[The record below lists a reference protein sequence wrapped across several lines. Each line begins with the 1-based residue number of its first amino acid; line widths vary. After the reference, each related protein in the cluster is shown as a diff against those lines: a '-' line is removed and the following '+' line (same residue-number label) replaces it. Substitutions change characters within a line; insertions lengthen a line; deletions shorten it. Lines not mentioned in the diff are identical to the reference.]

1 MPDTTNRRLHPDREL
16 VARMASKDGN
26 ALQEL
31 MARHERTAYAVAI
44 GILHNS
50 AQAEQAVAQAF
61 RQAFSLADRFVP
73 GEITVLAWLTSLTRR
88 QAEAMAAVA
97 SSGADRSRQPSK
109 GRRTLRPFVFCG
121 FHVLPARHTHGG
133 SSHGH

>member
-1 MPDTTNRRLHPDREL
+1 MRRLNPALPGPRTGHLHPVGPTKSPPEARNPSVPDTTNRRLHPDREL

-61 RQAFSLADRFVP
+61 LQAFSLADRFVP

-97 SSGADRSRQPSK
+97 
-109 GRRTLRPFVFCG
+109 
-121 FHVLPARHTHGG
+121 
-133 SSHGH
+133 

>member
-1 MPDTTNRRLHPDREL
+1 
-16 VARMASKDGN
+16 MASKDGN

-31 MARHERTAYAVAI
+31 MDRHERTAYAVAI
-44 GILHNS
+44 GILRDS

-97 SSGADRSRQPSK
+97 
-109 GRRTLRPFVFCG
+109 
-121 FHVLPARHTHGG
+121 
-133 SSHGH
+133 

>member
-1 MPDTTNRRLHPDREL
+1 VPDTTNRRLHPDREL

-44 GILHNS
+44 GILHDS

-61 RQAFSLADRFVP
+61 LQAFSLADRFVP

-88 QAEAMAAVA
+88 HAEAMAAVA
-97 SSGADRSRQPSK
+97 
-109 GRRTLRPFVFCG
+109 
-121 FHVLPARHTHGG
+121 
-133 SSHGH
+133 